1 MSTTAQVLANR
12 INSALSTGPKTDDGK
27 AASSRNAT
35 SHGLSAADPVLP
47 HEDSNEFNALL
58 ERYKSE
64 NSPATAHEEFL
75 VAQMAG
81 ARWKLDRVE
90 RIENL
95 LFANLVDPSGGLS
108 TPEAIIAQAMLQK
121 DLGAGVAR
129 LDRYRANL
137 ERTYFRCARELR
149 AAKKLQNEPKPDTD
163 PPAATIKKRPTIVP
177 IQNEP
182 NLAPDCERQAQTRT
196 TSCSRLPT
204 PDSLSPTSQPAP

>member
-1 MSTTAQVLANR
+1 MSSTAQVLANR

-47 HEDSNEFNALL
+47 HEDSNQFNALL

-64 NSPATAHEEFL
+64 MSPATAHEEFL

-90 RIENL
+90 RIETR

-149 AAKKLQNEPKPDTD
+149 AAKKIQNEAKPEPD
-163 PPAATIKKRPTIVP
+163 PPATTIKKRPTIVP
-177 IQNEP
+177 RQNEP
-182 NLAPDCERQAQTRT
+182 NFAPDIEPRPSPEPLPRPP
-196 TSCSRLPT
+196 RLL
-204 PDSLSPTSQPAP
+204 DSLTP

>member
-1 MSTTAQVLANR
+1 M
-12 INSALSTGPKTDDGK
+12 NSALSTGPKTDDGK

-90 RIENL
+90 RIETL
-95 LFANLVDPSGGLS
+95 LFSNLVDPSGGLA
-108 TPEAIIAQAMLQK
+108 TPEAIIARAMLQK

-149 AAKKLQNEPKPDTD
+149 AAKKLQNEPKPE
-163 PPAATIKKRPTIVP
+163 PPPTTIKKRPAIVP

-182 NLAPDCERQAQTRT
+182 NLAPDDERQP
-196 TSCSRLPT
+196 RLEPH
-204 PDSLSPTSQPAP
+204 PLAPRLLDSPEPGAAAWAVLSER